1 MPCSEAR
8 AGRMAGAD
16 ASRKEKDMQF
26 FVYGSPTERQQPRDP
41 AELGKFME
49 ESVKKGI
56 LVTGGGLNRKE
67 TRIHLAE
74 GKVSIT
80 DGPFLE
86 AKELI
91 PGFTVIQV
99 DTKEKAVEWVTNMRR
114 LYGDGETKLVQI
126 FGAS

>member
-1 MPCSEAR
+1 VSRAPGRIAEAE
-8 AGRMAGAD
+8 
-16 ASRKEKDMQF
+16 ASREEKDMQF

-41 AELGKFME
+41 SELGKFME
-49 ESVKKGI
+49 ESIKKGVLI
-56 LVTGGGLNRKE
+56 TGGGLHPKE
-67 TRIHLAE
+67 TRIHLTE

-99 DTKEKAVEWVTNMRR
+99 DTREKAIEWVTNMRR

-126 FGAS
+126 FGPS

>member
-1 MPCSEAR
+1 VRQGP
-8 AGRMAGAD
+8 GRIAGAG
-16 ASRKEKDMQF
+16 ASREEKDMQF
-26 FVYGSPTERQQPRDP
+26 FVYGSPTEKQQPRDP

-49 ESVKKGI
+49 ESIKKGI
-56 LVTGGGLNRKE
+56 LITSGGLHRKE
-67 TRIHLAE
+67 TRILLTE

-99 DTKEKAVEWVTNMRR
+99 DTKEKAIEWVTNLRR
-114 LYGDGETKLVQI
+114 LYGDGETKVVQI
-126 FGAS
+126 FGPS

>member
-1 MPCSEAR
+1 
-8 AGRMAGAD
+8 
-16 ASRKEKDMQF
+16 MQF

-49 ESVKKGI
+49 ESSKKGI
-56 LVTGGGLNRKE
+56 LITGGGLNRRE
-67 TRIHLAE
+67 TRILLAE

-86 AKELI
+86 GKELI

-99 DTKEKAVEWVTNMRR
+99 ATKEKAIEWVTNLRR
-114 LYGDGETKLVQI
+114 FYGDGETKLVQI
-126 FGAS
+126 FGPSGT

>member
-1 MPCSEAR
+1 
-8 AGRMAGAD
+8 
-16 ASRKEKDMQF
+16 MQF
-26 FVYGSPTERQQPRDP
+26 FVYGSPSERQQPRDA

-49 ESVKKGI
+49 ESIKKGI
-56 LVTGGGLNRKE
+56 LVTGGGLHPRE
-67 TRIHLAE
+67 TRIHLNE

-99 DTKEKAVEWVTNMRR
+99 DTKEKAIEWVTNMRR
-114 LYGDGETKLVQI
+114 LYGDGETRLVQI
-126 FGAS
+126 FGPT

>member
-1 MPCSEAR
+1 MNAHPTRS
-8 AGRMAGAD
+8 
-16 ASRKEKDMQF
+16 SRQEKEKDMQF

-56 LVTGGGLNRKE
+56 LITGGGLNRKE
-67 TRIHLAE
+67 TRIVLAKD
-74 GKVSIT
+74 KVSMT

-86 AKELI
+86 GKELM

-99 DTKEKAVEWVTNMRR
+99 DTKEKAIEWVTNLRR

>member
-1 MPCSEAR
+1 
-8 AGRMAGAD
+8 
-16 ASRKEKDMQF
+16 MQF
-26 FVYGSPTERQQPRDP
+26 FIYGSPSERQQPKDP

-56 LVTGGGLNRKE
+56 LITGGGLNRKE
-67 TRIHLAE
+67 TRIVLAE
-74 GKVSIT
+74 GKVSFT

-86 AKELI
+86 GKELM

-99 DTKEKAVEWVTNMRR
+99 DTKEKAIEWVTNLRR

>member
-1 MPCSEAR
+1 VRE
-8 AGRMAGAD
+8 
-16 ASRKEKDMQF
+16 ENEMQF
-26 FVYGSPTERQQPRDP
+26 FVYGPPSDQHQPRDP

-49 ESVKKGI
+49 ESVRKGI
-56 LVTGGGLNRKE
+56 LITGGGLNRKE

-86 AKELI
+86 GKELM

-99 DTKEKAVEWVTNMRR
+99 DSREKAIEWVTNMRR
-114 LYGDGETKLVQI
+114 LYGDGDTSLVQI
-126 FGAS
+126 FGAT